1 MRSSSEFAVVISLAF
16 VVLHRFF
23 NYQLGEIS
31 CVVVKK
37 RRTEKK
43 KRH

>member
-16 VVLHRFF
+16 DVLHRFF

-31 CVVVKK
+31 CVVKK